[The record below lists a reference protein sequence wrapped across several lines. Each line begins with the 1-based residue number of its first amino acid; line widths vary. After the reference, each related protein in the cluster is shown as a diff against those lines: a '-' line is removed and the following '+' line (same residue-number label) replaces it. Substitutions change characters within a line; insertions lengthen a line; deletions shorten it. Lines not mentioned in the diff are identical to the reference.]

1 MQQWPIRQLTIM
13 STAPK
18 RELRSCIAAF
28 SSRCADVKRQSK
40 RGEDAVLNHSRYFQ
54 WLIDG
59 LCVFIYSSNL
69 YAILKK
75 CFAVISLILKSK
87 PAEIYAQSLTEIQDL
102 VKDNSIVQRI
112 VKHDFSKLSG
122 IIYFSKAF
130 QIQLLFQIF
139 HERMNPECDDRV
151 RLSKSDKNIGAGG

>member
-1 MQQWPIRQLTIM
+1 MF
-13 STAPK
+13 
-18 RELRSCIAAF
+18 C
-28 SSRCADVKRQSK
+28 
-40 RGEDAVLNHSRYFQ
+40 
-54 WLIDG
+54 
-59 LCVFIYSSNL
+59 SN
-69 YAILKK
+69 
-75 CFAVISLILKSK
+75 FPILKSK

-112 VKHDFSKLSG
+112 VNITFPKLSG
-122 IIYFSKAF
+122 FIYFSKAF

>member
-28 SSRCADVKRQSK
+28 RSRCEETVKERERTRCWITHAIFS
-40 RGEDAVLNHSRYFQ
+40 DWF
-54 WLIDG
+54 DG

-69 YAILKK
+69 YATLKK
-75 CFAVISLILKSK
+75 YFAVISLILKSK

-112 VKHDFSKLSG
+112 VKHDFSKTFWVYLFFKSFPDPMTFPGFSWTYEPWMWRSG
-122 IIYFSKAF
+122 AVI
-130 QIQLLFQIF
+130 
-139 HERMNPECDDRV
+139 
-151 RLSKSDKNIGAGG
+151 